1 MRAQEEMMA
10 QMEAERQD
18 FLEKLRIQQAQNEE
32 RMLKEELIRSQIQ
45 IRNINQDPQM
55 SGMFK
60 YAMVPGKNMIGKKT
74 VDFDPSVPLS
84 GVAIATKHC
93 ILEYNQ

>member
-32 RMLKEELIRSQIQ
+32 RMLKEELIRS
-45 IRNINQDPQM
+45 
-55 SGMFK
+55 
-60 YAMVPGKNMIGKKT
+60 
-74 VDFDPSVPLS
+74 
-84 GVAIATKHC
+84 
-93 ILEYNQ
+93 